1 MTHTAAR
8 DSLELEALTPSRSLL
23 ERRNIRNNAIYRTWC
38 EETYGEVALGDETFH
53 PADILDQLAPDAA
66 RRARIDAL
74 DQAYDDIEQ
83 GACERFPSI
92 VAVPFQRF
100 LEGPRAGIT
109 RLHQLRDTWESL
121 IRLLAAL
128 ALAEAST
135 LAAGGCLRI
144 RESAAQAL
152 RECKRRDLYSDKLAI
167 RIGLIEAVLRWANEA
182 PVSLTIAQVVPIEVL
197 DEIRRM
203 NSIRNGFSHEA
214 TKSDKQARELIEE
227 AYPTVRDLFLDLR
240 DLQEVNL
247 FRIKSINPTGPVAEI
262 ERLFGHSQNQR
273 IADFPLDA
281 ETLAIVLGAGKV
293 GGLDRVLAGLDRRVI
308 DLSPFIYASDDVS
321 GHRTRL
327 LEFKSK
333 RDGKWHLECVSDS
346 SQHALDA
353 NEHEQLLSRFS
364 RLLNAEAARDRNEHD

>member
-1 MTHTAAR
+1 MSHVAAR
-8 DSLELEALTPSRSLL
+8 DSLDPEALTPSSSLL
-23 ERRNIRNNAIYRTWC
+23 ERRNSRDNSIYREWC
-38 EETYGEVALGDETFH
+38 EETHGAVTLGDETFH
-53 PADILDQLAPDAA
+53 PADILDKLAPDAA

-74 DQAYDDIEQ
+74 DRAYEDIEQ
-83 GACERFPSI
+83 VACERFPSI

-109 RLHQLRDTWESL
+109 RLHRLRDTWESL
-121 IRLLAAL
+121 VRLLAAL

-135 LAAGGCLRI
+135 LAAGVFLRI

-182 PVSLTIAQVVPIEVL
+182 RVSLNIAQVVPIDVL

-214 TKSDKQARELIEE
+214 TKSDKQALQLIEE

-240 DLQEVNL
+240 DLQEVSL
-247 FRIKSINPTGPVAEI
+247 FRVKSMNPTGPIAEI

-273 IADFPLDA
+273 IADLPLDT
-281 ETLAIVLGAGKV
+281 ETSAIVLGAGKV
-293 GGLDRVLAGLDRRVI
+293 GGLDRVLARVGTRVI
-308 DLSPFIYASDDVS
+308 DLSPFIYAADDDS

-327 LEFKSK
+327 LEFKSR
-333 RDGKWHLECVSDS
+333 RDEKWHLECVSDS
-346 SQHALDA
+346 SMHAYDVS
-353 NEHEQLLSRFS
+353 EHEQLLSKFS
-364 RLLNAEAARDRNEHD
+364 RLLNAETARDRNERD